1 MGQMFKRMFFFFLT
15 NILIMATVTIVYRM
29 LGLEPWVSS
38 MGLNYNSLMVYCLI
52 WGFAGSFIS
61 LLMSKFMAKM
71 MMRIQIIDVNDRNFG
86 HIVRKVHEY
95 SKAAGIHKMPEVG
108 IYESSE
114 PNAFATGPS
123 KNNSLVA
130 VSTGLIHTMKED
142 ELDGVIA
149 HEVAHIAN
157 GDMVTM
163 TLVQGVVNAFVLFF
177 AKIAA
182 FAVSNA
188 LRSNDDRE
196 GQGLGMFAH
205 MAVEIVFQII
215 FGILGSMVVCYF
227 SRYREFRADAGGA
240 KLAGREKMQAALK
253 RLQSLFERMPAEEA
267 NAMSAMKISSKSS
280 FLKLLSTHPPLEQRI
295 EALARFHR

>member
-1 MGQMFKRMFFFFLT
+1 MGTMFKRMFFFFLT
-15 NILIMATVTIVYRM
+15 NFLIMATVSIVYQL

-38 MGLNYNSLMVYCLI
+38 MGINYSSLMAYCLV
-52 WGFAGSFIS
+52 WGFAGAFIS

-71 MMRIQIIDVNDRNFG
+71 MMGVQLVDANDPRFG

-95 SKAAGIHKMPEVG
+95 ARVAGISKMPEVG
-108 IYESSE
+108 IYESPE

-123 KNNSLVA
+123 KNSSLVA
-130 VSTGLIHTMKED
+130 VSTGLIQSMRED
-142 ELDGVIA
+142 EVEGVLA

-163 TLVQGVVNAFVLFF
+163 ALIQGVVNAFVLFF

-182 FAVSNA
+182 MLVSNA
-188 LRSNDDRE
+188 LRGDNEKE
-196 GQGLGMFAH
+196 GQGLGGLAH
-205 MAVEIVFQII
+205 MLVEIVFQII
-215 FGILGSMVVCYF
+215 FGIFGSMVVCYF

-240 KLAGREKMQAALK
+240 RYAGREKMQAALK
-253 RLQSLFERMPAEEA
+253 RLQSLFERMPVEEA

-280 FLKLLSTHPPLEQRI
+280 FLKLLSTHPPLAERI
-295 EALARFHR
+295 EALGRF